1 MILSVPLVFSHKI
14 KCWVDLQYLNFVQNL
29 GNVHI
34 ENSEQKQTECV
45 FVWVEGNNI
54 LL

>member
-1 MILSVPLVFSHKI
+1 MIFLVPLVFSQKV
-14 KCWVDLQYLNFVQNL
+14 KRWVDLKYLNFGQNL

-45 FVWVEGNNI
+45 FVWVEGNKI